1 MRPAKFEYFDPHTID
16 EALNLLE
23 TYGEEAKILAGGLSL
38 VPTMKLRLAVP
49 RYVIDIT
56 RIPTLSYIVENNDGG
71 LRIGALTTYYTL
83 ASSPIVQSKFP
94 ILVEVAN
101 GLGSPQIRN
110 RGTLGGNICHADP
123 ACDFVPPMLALNAEF
138 KAASSKGE
146 RIIKS
151 SNFFF
156 DFFKTLLKPSE
167 LLTEIRIPPLL
178 PKTGGAYLKL
188 TQRSGDFAIVS
199 AAAVMSLDQKEVCK
213 TISIGLGS
221 VGPTAMRAE
230 QAEKFLLGKT
240 VTDKLI
246 EESSELATKG
256 IKPSSDIHA
265 SAEYRTE
272 MTKVITKRALKE
284 AFIRARGEK

>member
-1 MRPAKFEYFDPHTID
+1 MRPAKFEYFDPHTVD
-16 EALNLLE
+16 EVLKLLE

-56 RIPTLSYIVENNDGG
+56 RIPTLSYVVENNDGG

-83 ASSPIVQSKFP
+83 ASSPIVLSKCP

-138 KAASSKGE
+138 KAVSSKGE
-146 RIIKS
+146 RIIES
-151 SNFFF
+151 SHFFL

-199 AAAVMSLDQKEVCK
+199 AAAIMSVDQKNVCK
-213 TISIGLGS
+213 AIGIGLGS

-230 QAEKFLLGKT
+230 QTEKSLLGKT

-246 EESSELATKG
+246 EESSELATRG

-272 MTKVITKRALKE
+272 MTKVIAKRALKE
-284 AFIRARGEK
+284 AFKRARGEK